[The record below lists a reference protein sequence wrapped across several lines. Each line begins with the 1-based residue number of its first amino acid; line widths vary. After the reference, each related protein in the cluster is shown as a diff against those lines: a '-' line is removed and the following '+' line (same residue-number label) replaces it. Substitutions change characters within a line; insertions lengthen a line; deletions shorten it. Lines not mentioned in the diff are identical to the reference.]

1 MFSLYIVLGLTNL
14 YFTLTDIVPEGF
26 LTIPYVIR
34 LSCHRWFGSSLFI

>member
-26 LTIPYVIR
+26 LTIP
-34 LSCHRWFGSSLFI
+34 LCH